1 MAEVDDL
8 RARFEQAVALFNAG
22 DLGAWATYNH
32 DEVIFFSPH
41 APFAIEGKE
50 ALLRAMQ
57 ALVSQSESISWRII
71 NPQFRVVGN
80 TGVTWGHY
88 SFTIKPHDGPQRTE
102 FARFLLTWVKS
113 EGQWRIVAEHNSRI
127 PSGA

>member
-1 MAEVDDL
+1 MTEVDDL
-8 RARFEQAVALFNAG
+8 KARFEQAVALFNAR
-22 DLGAWATYNH
+22 DLAAWATSNH
-32 DEVIFFSPH
+32 AAVIFFSPH
-41 APFAIEGKE
+41 APFAVEGKE

-57 ALVSQSESISWRII
+57 ALVSQSESISWQII

-88 SFTIKPHDGPQRTE
+88 SFTIKPHNGPLRTE

>member
-1 MAEVDDL
+1 MTEVDDL
-8 RARFEQAVALFNAG
+8 KARFEQAVALFNAR
-22 DLGAWATYNH
+22 DLAAWATSNH
-32 DEVIFFSPH
+32 AAVIFFSPH
-41 APFAIEGKE
+41 APFAVEGKE

-57 ALVSQSESISWRII
+57 ALVSQSESISWQII

-88 SFTIKPHDGPQRTE
+88 SFTIKPHDGPLRTE

-113 EGQWRIVAEHNSRI
+113 EGQWCIVAEHNSRI

>member
-1 MAEVDDL
+1 MTEVDDL
-8 RARFEQAVALFNAG
+8 KARFEQAVALFNAR
-22 DLGAWATYNH
+22 DLAAWATSNH
-32 DEVIFFSPH
+32 AAVIFFSPH
-41 APFAIEGKE
+41 APFAVEGKE

-57 ALVSQSESISWRII
+57 ALVSQSESISWQII

-88 SFTIKPHDGPQRTE
+88 SFTIKPHDGPLRTE